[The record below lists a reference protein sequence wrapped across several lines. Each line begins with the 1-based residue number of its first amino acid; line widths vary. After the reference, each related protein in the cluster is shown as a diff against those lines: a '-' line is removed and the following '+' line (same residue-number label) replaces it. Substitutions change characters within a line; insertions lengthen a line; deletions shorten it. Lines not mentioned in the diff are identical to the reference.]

1 MKAKEPLVAHSLA
14 ILLLV
19 LWLGFFIHR
28 DPRFAGS
35 LMGGI
40 FAVSGS
46 IFLLVPLFYSLIK
59 RIKWLKER
67 VIPHISFGK
76 LLTIHIYSG
85 FIGALLV
92 LLHTGHKFNGIVA
105 TSLTAFLLIVVF
117 SGYLGRYL
125 FSMFA
130 KDLGEKKKTL
140 SELHAA
146 FDARGQSFLNAP
158 PEERSLLPVFSGFFS
173 RLLSPF
179 LLRRAVAA
187 PAVQRTEEALAL
199 AESISDVE
207 LAIKTHERFKS
218 LFTRWLK
225 IHIILS
231 AAFYLFLLLHMAAEL
246 YYGLRWFE

>member
-1 MKAKEPLVAHSLA
+1 MKAKEPYIAHSLA
-14 ILLLV
+14 VLLLI

-35 LMGGI
+35 LAGGI
-40 FAVSGS
+40 LAVTGS
-46 IFLLVPLFYSLIK
+46 LLLLVPLFYSLIK
-59 RIKWLKER
+59 RIPWLKER
-67 VIPHISFGK
+67 IIPHISFSN

-85 FIGALLV
+85 FLGAVLV
-92 LLHTGHKFNGIVA
+92 ILHTGHKFHGIIA
-105 TSLTAFLLIVVF
+105 TSLTTLLLIVVF

-130 KDLGEKKKTL
+130 KDLGEKRQTL
-140 SELHAA
+140 SA
-146 FDARGQSFLNAP
+146 LNAALELRTQGFLTNP
-158 PEERSLLPVFSGFFS
+158 DERTLFPIFSGFFS

-179 LLRRAVAA
+179 LLRGVAGSA
-187 PAVQRTEEALAL
+187 SVRKTQEVLAL

-207 LAIKTHERFKS
+207 YAIKTHEHFKR

-225 IHIILS
+225 LHIVLS
-231 AAFYLFLLLHMAAEL
+231 AAFYFFLLLHISAEI